1 MRKQAGSS
9 RIKAAGP
16 KKNFSGPP
24 VVGLLALATCAR
36 AAILAAGLPAVI
48 AAARAAACS
57 LQLAGLAECHC
68 TENKNERKKRDS
80 TLHLNLLFEVKSP
93 VHRLRIRV
101 SLHPRSGIVCLNV
114 RRSLNPKNPEENI
127 TGRACTHSS
136 IRRQIG
142 E

>member
-24 VVGLLALATCAR
+24 VVGLLALAAGAR

-68 TENKNERKKRDS
+68 TENKNERQKRDC
-80 TLHLNLLFEVKSP
+80 TLHINLLLTLRMRSTNFAPGFNDYP
-93 VHRLRIRV
+93 VAA
-101 SLHPRSGIVCLNV
+101 SFAFTSGDL
-114 RRSLNPKNPEENI
+114 
-127 TGRACTHSS
+127 
-136 IRRQIG
+136 
-142 E
+142 